1 MVYSQGAIPCG
12 MPGNGTARVV
22 PDRTAYL
29 PVISAERGALGLD
42 IEVGKAH
49 ALCRERIDAW
59 RGRPPNDPTAVNAKI
74 PVTEVIAQHKHHIGL
89 IACAQ

>member
-1 MVYSQGAIPCG
+1 MGCRVTHRTGGSRSHSVPSGHQRR
-12 MPGNGTARVV
+12 AR
-22 PDRTAYL
+22 
-29 PVISAERGALGLD
+29 GCALGLD

-49 ALCRERIDAW
+49 ALCRERIDAR

-89 IACAQ
+89 IACSQ

>member
-29 PVISAERGALGLD
+29 PVMSAEREGVHSASTLKL
-42 IEVGKAH
+42 VKRMPSA
-49 ALCRERIDAW
+49 ASASM
-59 RGRPPNDPTAVNAKI
+59 RGVAAPRMIPPP
-74 PVTEVIAQHKHHIGL
+74 
-89 IACAQ
+89 